1 MVRLRDQPAGDMGN
15 KQAKQQEQQLS
26 NGHGNAVVM
35 DELSHDFQD
44 ETLDT
49 SNESIHVD
57 DEITINIRPDKSPR
71 KTDHQPE
78 RNPNKAA
85 TPGRTKVNGHQRGRP
100 PKSPKSQSNGIVNGG
115 HNSADNPAK
124 SPKTPRRQMNGSPKD
139 AKRSKSPKTPRSP
152 KVPKSATKCSPK
164 RSVQPK
170 SPKSPSNGL
179 VNGAHDSDTTTS
191 RSPKTPKGEINGST
205 EGLISKPFSEIISV
219 CTRLRSPKTD
229 KPENEFGSHSIS
241 SDSSVRNNS
250 AESDIAEATAEIFDE
265 TKTDPIT
272 KSPKDKHLKPE
283 RWKFKTR
290 KKRRREEA
298 ELGGG
303 EDVSKLPKTDH
314 VQLYNEMSQGT
325 TNNQMLCL
333 FQIIFQCLEYLVHGY
348 AFQFI

>member
-26 NGHGNAVVM
+26 NGHSTAVAV
-35 DELSHDFQD
+35 DDLSHDFQD

-71 KTDHQPE
+71 KTDNQPE
-78 RNPNKAA
+78 RKPGKAA
-85 TPGRTKVNGHQRGRP
+85 TPGKTKVNGHQRGRP
-100 PKSPKSQSNGIVNGG
+100 TKSPKSQANGLVNGD
-115 HNSADNPAK
+115 HDSADNPAK
-124 SPKTPRRQMNGSPKD
+124 SPKSPRRQMNGSPKD
-139 AKRSKSPKTPRSP
+139 VKRTKSPKTPGSP
-152 KVPKSATKCSPK
+152 KVSAINGSPK
-164 RSVQPK
+164 RSLQPK
-170 SPKSPSNGL
+170 SPKSPSNGS
-179 VNGAHDSDTTTS
+179 VNGTHDSDTITS
-191 RSPKTPKGEINGST
+191 SSPRTPKGQISGSN
-205 EGLISKPFSEIISV
+205 EGLISKPFTEIISV
-219 CTRLRSPKTD
+219 CTRLRSPKTE
-229 KPENEFGSHSIS
+229 KPQIENGSHSIS

-250 AESDIAEATAEIFDE
+250 AESDIAEDTADTFDE

-303 EDVSKLPKTDH
+303 KEVSKLPKTDH

-325 TNNQMLCL
+325 TNIRMLRL
-333 FQIIFQCLEYLVHGY
+333 FCSF
-348 AFQFI
+348 FIV